1 MQSLPDWLWLLV
13 GGGILGGVLA
23 RLWGRGSPT
32 EAAKAVAGV
41 VTRQAEQ
48 QEQATKAAAAAE
60 HKQATDEAQAASEQ
74 VAGADAQELADLV
87 NATFGGSDE

>member
-1 MQSLPDWLWLLV
+1 MQSLPEWLWLLV
-13 GGGILGGVLA
+13 GGGILGGILA

-32 EAAKAVAGV
+32 EAAKTVAGV
-41 VTRQAEQ
+41 VTRQAER
-48 QEQATKAAAAAE
+48 QEQASKAAANAE
-60 HKQATDEAQAASEQ
+60 HERATAEAQAAAEQ